1 MTGEQLA
8 NFYADLCTNYP
19 LITIE
24 DPFDQ
29 ETRRLLFESE
39 SNKLASIGVVRWY
52 FAPRDE
58 MKSKGN
64 IIEDDIGRYWQN

>member
-1 MTGEQLA
+1 MMLRASTNHDDPRKTPELKMTGEQLA

-39 SNKLASIGVVRWY
+39 SNKLASIGVARGY
-52 FAPRDE
+52 PE
-58 MKSKGN
+58 K
-64 IIEDDIGRYWQN
+64 I